1 MTLGGGEYVKPR
13 FNFASAMIGTKLI
26 MAGGLGYDY
35 KLLKDFQEIELDQR
49 KVKRKFIA
57 NSKME
62 FLKNHKLHSI
72 MAKEISF

>member
-1 MTLGGGEYVKPR
+1 
-13 FNFASAMIGTKLI
+13 MIGTKLI

-62 FLKNHKLHSI
+62 FLKNHK
-72 MAKEISF
+72 